1 MLKFRRE
8 ARALGRAVFIWR
20 CQKNQTERR
29 IWRGWKRKNRQKT
42 EIGSLGIGR
51 VVLIGRWQKKLSCGG
66 KELAPARKKH
76 GAQKNFLAWKRI
88 GGSRVRS
95 LAAAF
100 VGGSSPLVFT
110 VGCRN
115 EESLVLNVG

>member
-1 MLKFRRE
+1 M
-8 ARALGRAVFIWR
+8 A
-20 CQKNQTERR
+20 
-29 IWRGWKRKNRQKT
+29 
-42 EIGSLGIGR
+42 
-51 VVLIGRWQKKLSCGG
+51 KKLSCGG

-110 VGCRN
+110 MGCRNEEFFTVGCRN
-115 EESLVLNVG
+115 EVSLVLNVG

>member
-1 MLKFRRE
+1 M
-8 ARALGRAVFIWR
+8 A
-20 CQKNQTERR
+20 
-29 IWRGWKRKNRQKT
+29 
-42 EIGSLGIGR
+42 
-51 VVLIGRWQKKLSCGG
+51 KKLSCGG

-88 GGSRVRS
+88 GG
-95 LAAAF
+95 
-100 VGGSSPLVFT
+100 GSSPLAFT